1 MKRNFIV
8 LGISLLFAFS
18 AMAQEFK
25 AKKGMLL
32 MDNSP
37 IAKVTDKRG
46 VYTFS
51 DLEGNEIVK
60 IKMEILNTN
69 VSSRI
74 IYYNVSLPDESK
86 SVNILNKSEKKSLS
100 GEKKLFSDFSQGEFK
115 LISAE
120 GINKAALDQIFQSDQ
135 QSLADII
142 GVHQKAYEENKK
154 ELSYYDKTGLNFTMN
169 GDVGKGSGQQFNK
182 LGHLY
187 RKEVKYGHNTYEL
200 LDANGK
206 SIAFWN
212 KDGDFMLKLASGKS
226 YLVNLSFSSPSS
238 GMNMDN
244 AAKIIAAYA
253 YEADLLK

>member
-244 AAKIIAAYA
+244 TAKIIAAYA